1 MKKGKI
7 GVYSIIVGVW
17 LILFSG
23 CATLPR
29 GRIEVKGDVGK
40 SYQVGVEVETE
51 IPVSFGGR
59 K

>member
-1 MKKGKI
+1 MKKSKI
-7 GVYSIIVGVW
+7 GVYSIIVGVG

-23 CATLPR
+23 CAALPR

-40 SYQVGVEVETE
+40 SYQVGVEVETD